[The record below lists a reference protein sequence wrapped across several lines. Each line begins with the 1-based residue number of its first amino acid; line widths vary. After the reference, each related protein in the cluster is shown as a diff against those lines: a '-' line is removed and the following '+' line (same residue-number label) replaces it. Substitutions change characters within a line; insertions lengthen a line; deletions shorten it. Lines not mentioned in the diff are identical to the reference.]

1 MASNKFLELQAMST
15 EDLNSQLAEAEVS
28 MQKMKFDHTVNG
40 IANPL
45 ELRSSR
51 RDIARIKTELRRREL
66 AETSP
71 EELVKRDRIIFRR
84 RKAKK

>member
-15 EDLNSQLAEAEVS
+15 EDLEAQLAEAQVS
-28 MQKMKFDHTVNG
+28 LQKMKFDHTVNG

-66 AETSP
+66 ADAP
-71 EELVKRDRIIFRR
+71 AEELAKRDRIVYRR
-84 RKAKK
+84 RKK

>member
-15 EDLNSQLAEAEVS
+15 EDLTSQLEEAQVS
-28 MQKMKFDHTVNG
+28 LQKMKFDHTVNG

-66 AETSP
+66 ANASA
-71 EELVKRDRIIFRR
+71 EELAKRDRITFRR